1 VGKPEVLKGEKVGS
15 FRVIW
20 TPKSRALAEDRLW
33 RNGETPRR
41 PRWSAGSPM
50 KSAGFVSS
58 PGTHFTK
65 SAKIHQ
71 PGTRIN
77 TSFPDKRSEKMQNAV
92 DQNASFDF
100 SPAPPKKRG
109 SQKQPRADQTA
120 AQIADRKF
128 EKNRKNC

>member
-1 VGKPEVLKGEKVGS
+1 LSACSAVKLTDFVGNP
-15 FRVIW
+15 
-20 TPKSRALAEDRLW
+20 D
-33 RNGETPRR
+33 
-41 PRWSAGSPM
+41 
-50 KSAGFVSS
+50 
-58 PGTHFTK
+58 THFTK

-77 TSFPDKRSEKMQNAV
+77 TSFPDDRSEKMQNAV